1 VTRHG
6 LTPSELISVWESG
19 DGPRPSKRILG
30 MLSAAE
36 PEATREAL
44 LSLTPGARDAE
55 LVALREQLFGAELV
69 GVTACPS
76 CGEQVELTFETH
88 DVRMQPADDVP
99 LALHAAGY
107 DIAFR
112 LPTVADLAAIERMR
126 DANAARDELL
136 ARCVTRAVRDE
147 RDVEAQALP
156 EEVVEAIGAR
166 MSEADPQGDVTLDAV
181 CPSCAHAWRDPFDI
195 ATFLWSE
202 LATAARHLLSE
213 VHVLASAYG
222 WSESDIL
229 RLSPVR
235 RAAYLELA
243 R

>member
-1 VTRHG
+1 
-6 LTPSELISVWESG
+6 
-19 DGPRPSKRILG
+19 

-44 LSLTPGARDAE
+44 LSLTAGARDAE
-55 LVALREQLFGAELV
+55 LVALREELFGAELS
-69 GVTACPS
+69 GVTACPV
-76 CGEQVELTFETH
+76 CGEQVELTFDTH
-88 DVRMQPADDVP
+88 DVRMPAADDVQ

-107 DIAFR
+107 DVSFR
-112 LPTVADLAAIERMR
+112 LPTVADLVAIERMR
-126 DANAARDELL
+126 DGNAARDELL
-136 ARCVTRAVRDE
+136 ARCVVRAARGE
-147 RDVEAQALP
+147 CDVDARALP
-156 EEVVEAIGAR
+156 EEVVDAIGAR
-166 MSEADPQGDVTLDAV
+166 MSEADPQGDVTLDVA

-213 VHVLASAYG
+213 VHVLASTYG
-222 WSESDIL
+222 WSEADIL

>member
-1 VTRHG
+1 VTRRG

-19 DGPRPSKRILG
+19 DGPRPSRRILG

-44 LSLTPGARDAE
+44 LALTPGARDAE
-55 LVALREQLFGAELV
+55 LVALREELFGGQLS
-69 GVTACPS
+69 GVTACPA
-76 CGEQVELTFETH
+76 CAEQVELTFDTE
-88 DVRMQPADDVP
+88 DVRMPAADAVP
-99 LALHAAGY
+99 LALHVSGY
-107 DIAFR
+107 DVAFR
-112 LPTVADLAAIERMR
+112 LPAVADLVAIEGMR

-136 ARCVTRAVRDE
+136 ARCVVHAAHGG
-147 RDVEAQALP
+147 RDVEARALP
-156 EEVVEAIGAR
+156 EDVIDAIGAR
-166 MSEADPQGDVTLDAV
+166 MSEADPQGDVTLDVV
-181 CPSCAHAWRDPFDI
+181 CPSCAHRWRDPFDI

-222 WSESDIL
+222 WSEADIL

-235 RAAYLELA
+235 RAAYLEMA